1 MSEFSPEKIFETV
14 SKCLL
19 LIKSTLEL
27 PSSLP
32 PSMAQRFSVATKLSE
47 ACVVRYLFF
56 AYDKTNILNSLN
68 SVHGNYNFFFS
79 FSTGQQS
86 VGFRGDIGY
95 QTFLYSNIIEL
106 RRVLMF
112 LIERLPKE
120 SEKLPATQPTDKL
133 SLIEQDIARN
143 IGIQL
148 NASWTPQY
156 CKKNGITKLG
166 NVVVAQNHSFLPQ
179 NLNIPFVNKQ
189 NVVQQIREY
198 WLKRSPT
205 VFQQTQSVN
214 LCASLVHKND
224 VDRCS
229 DDRNKSFDK
238 LLNALGKKS
247 TTISVRTTSK
257 DHLRNI
263 KSVQQLTLNNIEIKN
278 QNDIVIM
285 PEISPVDALNFDI
298 EKLKQSIEQ
307 CVINRKSLMSRIN
320 DIKELKVKEEENIV
334 KLKEQRKIAERTH
347 ILLENPEVN
356 ITKMGA
362 VLEATKE
369 RMKHLKVQ
377 WDERSIPLMEQ
388 LEQTQQSTS
397 KQYVNLDSF
406 SYKFRLSFQ
415 NYKFISLT
423 ESNPTYHGPN

>member
-1 MSEFSPEKIFETV
+1 
-14 SKCLL
+14 
-19 LIKSTLEL
+19 
-27 PSSLP
+27 
-32 PSMAQRFSVATKLSE
+32 
-47 ACVVRYLFF
+47 
-56 AYDKTNILNSLN
+56 
-68 SVHGNYNFFFS
+68 
-79 FSTGQQS
+79 
-86 VGFRGDIGY
+86 
-95 QTFLYSNIIEL
+95 
-106 RRVLMF
+106 MF

-120 SEKLPATQPTDKL
+120 SEKLPAQQPTDKL

-166 NVVVAQNHSFLPQ
+166 NVVVVQNQPFLPQ

-214 LCASLVHKND
+214 LCASLIHKND
-224 VDRCS
+224 IDRSVDRN
-229 DDRNKSFDK
+229 RSFDK
-238 LLNALGKKS
+238 LLNVLGKQP
-247 TTISVRTTSK
+247 TIGIRTTSK

-307 CVINRKSLMSRIN
+307 CVLNRKSLMSRIN

-369 RMKHLKVQ
+369 RMKHLKEQ
-377 WDERSIPLMEQ
+377 WDERRIPLLEQ

-397 KQYVNLDSF
+397 KQYVSRTKFVCVYVSVNIISF
-406 SYKFRLSFQ
+406 SIPK
-415 NYKFISLT
+415 T
-423 ESNPTYHGPN
+423 ESNSTYHGPNKIDERQG

>member
-1 MSEFSPEKIFETV
+1 
-14 SKCLL
+14 
-19 LIKSTLEL
+19 
-27 PSSLP
+27 
-32 PSMAQRFSVATKLSE
+32 
-47 ACVVRYLFF
+47 
-56 AYDKTNILNSLN
+56 
-68 SVHGNYNFFFS
+68 
-79 FSTGQQS
+79 
-86 VGFRGDIGY
+86 
-95 QTFLYSNIIEL
+95 
-106 RRVLMF
+106 MF

-120 SEKLPATQPTDKL
+120 SEKLPVTQPTDKL
-133 SLIEQDIARN
+133 SLYEQNIARS

-166 NVVVAQNHSFLPQ
+166 NVVVVQNHSFLPQ

-205 VFQQTQSVN
+205 VFQQTHSVN
-214 LCASLVHKND
+214 LCASLIHKND
-224 VDRCS
+224 VDRA
-229 DDRNKSFDK
+229 DEMNVNKSFDK
-238 LLNALGKKS
+238 LLNVLGKQS
-247 TTISVRTTSK
+247 VPTIGARTTSK

-263 KSVQQLTLNNIEIKN
+263 KSVQQLTLNNVEIKN

-307 CVINRKSLMSRIN
+307 CVVNRKSLMARIN

-369 RMKHLKVQ
+369 RMKHLKEQ
-377 WDERSIPLMEQ
+377 WNERRIPLMEQ

-397 KQYVNLDSF
+397 KQYV
-406 SYKFRLSFQ
+406 KFNYRVWLHSEIKIFFIVFIHSHRVKRDISWTKSNRREIRLM
-415 NYKFISLT
+415 KLLKISKIKSQFTFNWL
-423 ESNPTYHGPN
+423 ESLKS

>member
-1 MSEFSPEKIFETV
+1 
-14 SKCLL
+14 
-19 LIKSTLEL
+19 
-27 PSSLP
+27 
-32 PSMAQRFSVATKLSE
+32 
-47 ACVVRYLFF
+47 
-56 AYDKTNILNSLN
+56 
-68 SVHGNYNFFFS
+68 
-79 FSTGQQS
+79 
-86 VGFRGDIGY
+86 
-95 QTFLYSNIIEL
+95 
-106 RRVLMF
+106 MF

-120 SEKLPATQPTDKL
+120 VEKLPIAQPTDKL

-143 IGIQL
+143 ISIQL

-166 NVVVAQNHSFLPQ
+166 NVVVVQNHSFLPQ

-224 VDRCS
+224 IDRL

-238 LLNALGKKS
+238 LLNALGKQP
-247 TTISVRTTSK
+247 TIGIRTTSK

-263 KSVQQLTLNNIEIKN
+263 KSVQQLKLNSIEIKN

-307 CVINRKSLMSRIN
+307 CVVNRKSLMSRIS

-369 RMKHLKVQ
+369 RMKHLKEQ
-377 WDERSIPLMEQ
+377 WNERRIPLMEQ

-397 KQYVNLDSF
+397 KQYVNF
-406 SYKFRLSFQ
+406 PPFFR
-415 NYKFISLT
+415 IR
-423 ESNPTYHGPN
+423 

>member
-1 MSEFSPEKIFETV
+1 
-14 SKCLL
+14 
-19 LIKSTLEL
+19 
-27 PSSLP
+27 
-32 PSMAQRFSVATKLSE
+32 
-47 ACVVRYLFF
+47 
-56 AYDKTNILNSLN
+56 
-68 SVHGNYNFFFS
+68 
-79 FSTGQQS
+79 
-86 VGFRGDIGY
+86 
-95 QTFLYSNIIEL
+95 
-106 RRVLMF
+106 MF

-120 SEKLPATQPTDKL
+120 SEKLPTAQPTDKL
-133 SLIEQDIARN
+133 SLIEQGIARN

-166 NVVVAQNHSFLPQ
+166 NDIVVQNHSFLPQ

-224 VDRCS
+224 IDRS
-229 DDRNKSFDK
+229 DERHKSFDK
-238 LLNALGKKS
+238 LLNALG
-247 TTISVRTTSK
+247 TQPTIGTRTASK

-307 CVINRKSLMSRIN
+307 CVVNRKSLMSRIN

-356 ITKMGA
+356 VTKMGA
-362 VLEATKE
+362 VLAATKE
-369 RMKHLKVQ
+369 RMKHLKEQ
-377 WDERSIPLMEQ
+377 WDERRIPLMEQ

-397 KQYVNLDSF
+397 KQYVSWVIF
-406 SYKFRLSFQ
+406 V
-415 NYKFISLT
+415 SL
-423 ESNPTYHGPN
+423 GCVFVR

>member
-1 MSEFSPEKIFETV
+1 
-14 SKCLL
+14 
-19 LIKSTLEL
+19 
-27 PSSLP
+27 
-32 PSMAQRFSVATKLSE
+32 
-47 ACVVRYLFF
+47 
-56 AYDKTNILNSLN
+56 
-68 SVHGNYNFFFS
+68 
-79 FSTGQQS
+79 
-86 VGFRGDIGY
+86 
-95 QTFLYSNIIEL
+95 
-106 RRVLMF
+106 MF

-120 SEKLPATQPTDKL
+120 SEKLPSAQPTDKL

-156 CKKNGITKLG
+156 CKKSGTTKLG
-166 NVVVAQNHSFLPQ
+166 NVVVVQNHSFLPQ
-179 NLNIPFVNKQ
+179 NLNIPFVNKP

-214 LCASLVHKND
+214 LCASLIHKND
-224 VDRCS
+224 IDRM

-238 LLNALGKKS
+238 LLNALGKQP
-247 TTISVRTTSK
+247 TIGIRTTSK

-278 QNDIVIM
+278 QNDIVTM

-307 CVINRKSLMSRIN
+307 CVVNRKSLMSRIH

-369 RMKHLKVQ
+369 RMKNLKEQ
-377 WDERSIPLMEQ
+377 WEERRIPLMEQ

-397 KQYVNLDSF
+397 KQYVS
-406 SYKFRLSFQ
+406 
-415 NYKFISLT
+415 
-423 ESNPTYHGPN
+423 

>member
-1 MSEFSPEKIFETV
+1 
-14 SKCLL
+14 
-19 LIKSTLEL
+19 
-27 PSSLP
+27 
-32 PSMAQRFSVATKLSE
+32 
-47 ACVVRYLFF
+47 
-56 AYDKTNILNSLN
+56 
-68 SVHGNYNFFFS
+68 
-79 FSTGQQS
+79 
-86 VGFRGDIGY
+86 
-95 QTFLYSNIIEL
+95 
-106 RRVLMF
+106 MF

-120 SEKLPATQPTDKL
+120 SEKLPIAQPTDKL
-133 SLIEQDIARN
+133 SLIEQEIARN
-143 IGIQL
+143 ISIQL
-148 NASWTPQY
+148 NACWTPQY

-166 NVVVAQNHSFLPQ
+166 NVVVVQNHSFLPQ
-179 NLNIPFVNKQ
+179 NLNIPFVKQ

-224 VDRCS
+224 IDRM

-238 LLNALGKKS
+238 LLMVLGKQP
-247 TTISVRTTSK
+247 TIGIRTTSK
-257 DHLRNI
+257 DHLKNI
-263 KSVQQLTLNNIEIKN
+263 KNVQQLTLNNIEIKN

-307 CVINRKSLMSRIN
+307 CVVNRKSLMSRIN

-362 VLEATKE
+362 VLAATKE
-369 RMKHLKVQ
+369 RMKHLKEQ
-377 WDERSIPLMEQ
+377 WDERRIPLMEQ
-388 LEQTQQSTS
+388 LEQAQQSTS
-397 KQYVNLDSF
+397 KQYVGFVGFLQS
-406 SYKFRLSFQ
+406 SVEIQ
-415 NYKFISLT
+415 
-423 ESNPTYHGPN
+423 

>member
-1 MSEFSPEKIFETV
+1 
-14 SKCLL
+14 
-19 LIKSTLEL
+19 
-27 PSSLP
+27 
-32 PSMAQRFSVATKLSE
+32 
-47 ACVVRYLFF
+47 
-56 AYDKTNILNSLN
+56 
-68 SVHGNYNFFFS
+68 
-79 FSTGQQS
+79 
-86 VGFRGDIGY
+86 
-95 QTFLYSNIIEL
+95 
-106 RRVLMF
+106 MF

-120 SEKLPATQPTDKL
+120 VEKLPIAQPTDKL

-143 IGIQL
+143 ISIQL

-166 NVVVAQNHSFLPQ
+166 NVVVVQNHSFLPQ

-224 VDRCS
+224 IDRL

-238 LLNALGKKS
+238 LLNALGKQP
-247 TTISVRTTSK
+247 TIGIRTTSK

-263 KSVQQLTLNNIEIKN
+263 KSVQQLKLNSIEIKN

-307 CVINRKSLMSRIN
+307 CVVNRKSLMSRIS

-369 RMKHLKVQ
+369 RMKHLKEQ
-377 WDERSIPLMEQ
+377 WNERRIPLMEQ

-397 KQYVNLDSF
+397 KQYVNFPPFFAYVEL
-406 SYKFRLSFQ
+406 
-415 NYKFISLT
+415 
-423 ESNPTYHGPN
+423 